1 MTTIILKPIFKTN
14 RFFLLSFLL
23 LFIPQSAY
31 ANEPLV
37 PLIILFVGPTFS
49 SVFFASFFG
58 LILVIVLKSAV
69 FLWKSDFKSPL
80 AIYFVIIANIVSTFI
95 GIIVAGMFTS
105 SFLPILCI
113 PILYLIFFT
122 PARRLKRHKIFAR
135 LHPWFIAFL
144 LTLLTYFTVFIF
156 GIMMGFQTTA
166 YIYWP
171 LKILMAASA
180 ILVSLL
186 ISVLYEEAVISK
198 LYRVHR
204 KVEKSF
210 LEPVLWCNIIAFAV
224 VMLIGAIVA
233 FPKRLASPDFL
244 IRLIDALKSFF
255 C

>member
-1 MTTIILKPIFKTN
+1 
-14 RFFLLSFLL
+14 
-23 LFIPQSAY
+23 
-31 ANEPLV
+31 
-37 PLIILFVGPTFS
+37 
-49 SVFFASFFG
+49 
-58 LILVIVLKSAV
+58 
-69 FLWKSDFKSPL
+69 
-80 AIYFVIIANIVSTFI
+80 
-95 GIIVAGMFTS
+95 
-105 SFLPILCI
+105 
-113 PILYLIFFT
+113 
-122 PARRLKRHKIFAR
+122 
-135 LHPWFIAFL
+135 
-144 LTLLTYFTVFIF
+144 
-156 GIMMGFQTTA
+156 
-166 YIYWP
+166 
-171 LKILMAASA
+171 MATSA